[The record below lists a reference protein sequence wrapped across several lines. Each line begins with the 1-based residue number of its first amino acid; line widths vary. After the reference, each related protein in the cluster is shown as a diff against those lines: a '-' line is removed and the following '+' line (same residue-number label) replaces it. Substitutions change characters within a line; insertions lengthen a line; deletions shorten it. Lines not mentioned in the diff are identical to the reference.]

1 VGHVLSIQHKNW
13 AVIRKM
19 VFFADHTHYIVQVEV
34 ETNSKFCEK
43 VTIFV
48 VLGMLGEVFMTG
60 FVEDGILYCGQSE

>member
-1 VGHVLSIQHKNW
+1 
-13 AVIRKM
+13 M